1 MKRKTIL
8 TIIITIVLLLVGVP
22 FFMYGEDGYSFPQ
35 ALLMIVL
42 IAVVNGFPAD
52 WRTSDE
58 ATKPSVVKQIVVY
71 TVIATVIVLLLLFF
85 NSKRAFGETLCVA
98 LGITLFLYISNSIID
113 ACIRKMV
120 KK

>member
-8 TIIITIVLLLVGVP
+8 TIITIVLLLVGVP

-71 TVIATVIVLLLLFF
+71 TVIAAVIVLLLLFF

-113 ACIRKMV
+113 ACTRKMV

>member
-8 TIIITIVLLLVGVP
+8 SIVITIVLLLVGVP

-52 WRTSDE
+52 WRTSDD

-71 TVIATVIVLLLLFF
+71 TVIAAVIVLLLLFF
-85 NSKRAFGETLCVA
+85 NSKRTFGETLCVA
-98 LGITLFLYISNSIID
+98 LGITLFLYIFNSIID
-113 ACIRKMV
+113 ACTRKMV

>member
-1 MKRKTIL
+1 MKKKTIL

-35 ALLMIVL
+35 ALLMVAL
-42 IAVVNGFPAD
+42 IAVVNGFPVD
-52 WRTSDE
+52 WRPPDE
-58 ATKPSVVKQIVVY
+58 ATKPSVV
-71 TVIATVIVLLLLFF
+71 AVIVLLLLFF
-85 NSKRAFGETLCVA
+85 NSKRTFGETLCVA

-113 ACIRKMV
+113 ACTRKMV